1 MARPIPA
8 KKILFLHIPKT
19 AGTSLREIVRRNYP
33 GDRCVF
39 VYSLEPAYLQTL
51 QRDVERAEA
60 VFGHFSFGFHDLFGV
75 EARYV
80 TVLRNPIDRVVS
92 FFRHEAKHD
101 DNEYYRQIADGM
113 TLKDLLRSEQCH
125 QVNNHMVRI
134 ITGHTDFS
142 TTHDVRLL
150 RQAEANL
157 ESHFDAVGIAEQ
169 MDRTV
174 ELIGGRLGWPRRS
187 LGWARRSKVERLNV
201 DLDSPSFVLDESTRA
216 EIERFNTLDLEL
228 YRGAARRFAG
238 RHLIEPAGAGGREVH
253 PEARHSRDL

>member
-1 MARPIPA
+1 MARRIPA

-60 VFGHFSFGFHDLFGV
+60 IFGHFSFGFHDLFGV

-92 FFRHEAKHD
+92 FFRHEAQHD

-113 TLKDLLRSEQCH
+113 TLIDLLRSEQCH

-134 ITGHTDFS
+134 ITGHMDFS

-157 ESHFDAVGIAEQ
+157 ESHFDAVGITEQ
-169 MDRTV
+169 MGKTV
-174 ELIGGRLGWPRRS
+174 ELIGDR

-201 DLDSPSFVLDESTRA
+201 DLDSPSFVLDEATRA
-216 EIERFNTLDLEL
+216 EIVRFNTLDLEL
-228 YRGAARRFAG
+228 YRGVARRFPG
-238 RHLIEPAGAGGREVH
+238 LDPIEAAGAGGREVH
-253 PEARHSRDL
+253 PESWHPRDLSQRDI